1 MSYYVQRTIY
11 MNVYMNLNVT
21 KSSGVDGISARML
34 KLTAVSIVTSLAK
47 LFNLSVR
54 TGTFPDD
61 LKTCKGC
68 IYSQTW

>member
-1 MSYYVQRTIY
+1 